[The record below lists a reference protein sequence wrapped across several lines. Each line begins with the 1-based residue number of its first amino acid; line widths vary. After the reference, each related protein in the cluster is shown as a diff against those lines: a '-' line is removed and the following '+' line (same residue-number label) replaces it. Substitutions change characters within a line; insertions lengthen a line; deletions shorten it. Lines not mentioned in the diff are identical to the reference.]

1 MGKARQ
7 TFERRQLGL
16 VLRRLREEAGKSQQ
30 AAAEHIGK
38 ARSRMPELED
48 GRTTL
53 AAEDLTALLD
63 FYSVSDQDRRTALEL
78 GALARTRQKKR
89 AHTDQLPG
97 SFQRFADLESSATE
111 INCYEVSIV
120 PGLLQ
125 SPGYL
130 RTAMTDADGVWWE
143 ASITELHERISFRA
157 ERQARILESAEPIA
171 LNFVVA
177 EGALRNA
184 VGSPEV
190 MREQRTHI
198 LKLLESKRNL
208 AVQVLRA
215 DTYGNPA
222 LGSGFT
228 VLRFGDRGGP
238 VGFAPVAYGPSTYFD
253 NESDTAVLL
262 RAFGRI
268 RELALSQ
275 EESAR
280 FIRQLDEES

>member
-63 FYSVSDQDRRTALEL
+63 FYAVADEDRRTVLEL
-78 GALARTRQKKR
+78 GALARARQKKR
-89 AHTDQLPG
+89 AHTDLLPG

-111 INCYEVSIV
+111 INGYEVSIV

-130 RTAMTDADGVWWE
+130 RAVMLDADGVWWE
-143 ASITELHERISFRA
+143 PSIAELHERISFRMD
-157 ERQARILESAEPIA
+157 RQVRILNPAEPVR
-171 LNFVVA
+171 LNFVVTEA
-177 EGALRNA
+177 ALRGA
-184 VGSPEV
+184 VGSPDV
-190 MREQRTHI
+190 MREQRRHI
-198 LKLLESKRNL
+198 LNLLENNGEL
-208 AVQVLRA
+208 AVRVLRS

-222 LGSGFT
+222 PEGGFT
-228 VLRFGDRGGP
+228 IFRFGDKGTPIGYSP
-238 VGFAPVAYGPSTYFD
+238 VSYGPGTYFV
-253 NESDTAVLL
+253 NEPDTATLL
-262 RAFGRI
+262 RAFSRLE
-268 RELALSQ
+268 ELALSRD
-275 EESAR
+275 ESMR
-280 FIRQLDEES
+280 FIRAIDEER